1 MRRIAE
7 IRDAFWSDLKIEP
20 GEHGIN
26 QTLEY
31 AGRVADF
38 LELAELMCR
47 DALEREESCG
57 CHLREEYV
65 TEEGEAM
72 RDDRGHANV
81 QVWEW
86 TGEGEEPNFQTE
98 ELEFEFV
105 EPVTRSYK

>member
-1 MRRIAE
+1 MGRIAE

-86 TGEGEEPNFQTE
+86 TGEGEEPNLQIE
-98 ELEFEFV
+98 ELDFEFV